1 MSFSKKIQKSVD
13 DTIQD
18 FIKNISK
25 TYNIDYTEIY
35 NIWSNGYDI
44 KNLNTIETQVQ
55 VQNQN
60 ITSNSK
66 DDKQKIINNL
76 NKLTKPDLV
85 EMCKNKGLKTKGT
98 KAELIELLSQDEL
111 KVNKPSD
118 SIIKK
123 WFASSPPISIKRNK
137 FNNYEHEETS
147 FVFNNK
153 EKKVYGKQNSDGSIE
168 PLTKDDINLCNKYK
182 FDYFIPD
189 NLNKES
195 KDDNDLDEEEEE
207 LEDLEE
213 DEDVEEIEEEEELEE
228 EFE

>member
-1 MSFSKKIQKSVD
+1 M
-13 DTIQD
+13 
-18 FIKNISK
+18 
-25 TYNIDYTEIY
+25 
-35 NIWSNGYDI
+35 
-44 KNLNTIETQVQ
+44 
-55 VQNQN
+55 
-60 ITSNSK
+60 
-66 DDKQKIINNL
+66 
-76 NKLTKPDLV
+76 
-85 EMCKNKGLKTKGT
+85 
-98 KAELIELLSQDEL
+98 
-111 KVNKPSD
+111 
-118 SIIKK
+118 
-123 WFASSPPISIKRNK
+123 
-137 FNNYEHEETS
+137 
-147 FVFNNK
+147 FNNK

>member
-25 TYNIDYTEIY
+25 TYNIDYTDIY
-35 NIWSNGYDI
+35 NIWNNGYDI
-44 KNLNTIETQVQ
+44 KNLNTIEAQA
-55 VQNQN
+55 QNN
-60 ITSNSK
+60 PISNSNPK
-66 DDKQKIINNL
+66 DDKQKIIINL
-76 NKLTKPDLV
+76 NKLTKPELV
-85 EMCKNKGLKTKGT
+85 
-98 KAELIELLSQDEL
+98 ELLSQDEL
-111 KVNKPSD
+111 KVTKPSD
-118 SIIKK
+118 FIIKK
-123 WFASSPPISIKRNK
+123 LVAAIPPISIKRNK

-153 EKKVYGKQNSDGSIE
+153 EKKVYGKQKSDGSVE
-168 PLTKDDINLCNKYK
+168 PLSKEDINLCNKYK
-182 FDYFIPD
+182 FEYYIPD

-195 KDDNDLDEEEEE
+195 KDDNEVDDNEEE

-213 DEDVEEIEEEEELEE
+213 DCDDDDVEEIEDEEELEE

>member
-85 EMCKNKGLKTKGT
+85 EMCKNKGLIRLPK
-98 KAELIELLSQDEL
+98 IEVEIDR
-111 KVNKPSD
+111 
-118 SIIKK
+118 II
-123 WFASSPPISIKRNK
+123 RDRD
-137 FNNYEHEETS
+137 
-147 FVFNNK
+147 
-153 EKKVYGKQNSDGSIE
+153 NS
-168 PLTKDDINLCNKYK
+168 LTPK
-182 FDYFIPD
+182 
-189 NLNKES
+189 
-195 KDDNDLDEEEEE
+195 
-207 LEDLEE
+207 
-213 DEDVEEIEEEEELEE
+213 
-228 EFE
+228 

>member
-123 WFASSPPISIKRNK
+123 LVASIPPISIKRNK